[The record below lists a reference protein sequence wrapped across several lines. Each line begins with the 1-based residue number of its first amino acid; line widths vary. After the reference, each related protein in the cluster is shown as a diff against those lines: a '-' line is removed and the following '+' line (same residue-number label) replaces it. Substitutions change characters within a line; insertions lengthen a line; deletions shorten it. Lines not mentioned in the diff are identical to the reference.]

1 MTERPLATVVL
12 AAGKGTRMKSAQPKV
27 LHRVAGR
34 SLLGHVLTTVE
45 SLRPAR
51 IVVVVGPGMDDV
63 ASAAAPHATVV
74 QEDQLGT
81 GDAVRAA
88 LPALRDLCTAE
99 AGADLLIVFGD
110 TPFLT
115 AETLRAMRDRRSGP
129 EAPSLV
135 ALGFEPEDP
144 GAYGRLLLDDS
155 GAVVRNVEYKDALAA
170 DDPQLRRALDSKLC
184 NGGALL
190 GDAAVLNRLIEEL
203 DNDNAQGEYYL
214 TDVFAMARA
223 DGFSARV
230 QLAEEQEV
238 MGINS
243 RSELARAE
251 ALYQTRRRDEA
262 MAEGVTLIDPASVF
276 FSHDTAIG
284 PDCLIEPQVFFGPG
298 VVLEEG
304 VTVRAYSH
312 LEGCRVQSGASVG
325 PFARLRPGAILGPK
339 ARVGNFVEVKNA
351 RLGKGAKA
359 NHLTYLGDA
368 EIGAGANVGAGTITC
383 NYDGFAKH
391 KTVIGT
397 KAFIG
402 SNTAL
407 VAPVS
412 VAAGAVVGAGSV
424 VTDDVP
430 TDGLAIARGRQL
442 VIDQGAARL
451 RERQQEPQDKDAARQ
466 DGLQPEAR
474 RRVAGQRATGQHSKE

>member
-27 LHRVAGR
+27 LHKVAGR
-34 SLLGHVLTTVE
+34 SLLGHVLATVE
-45 SLRPAR
+45 SLRPTR
-51 IVVVVGPGMDDV
+51 IVVVIGPGMEDV
-63 ASAAAPHATVV
+63 AAAAAPHATAV
-74 QEDQLGT
+74 QEGQLGT

-88 LPALRDLCTAE
+88 LPALTDLCAPE

-115 AETLRAMRDRRSGP
+115 AETLRAMRDRRASP

-135 ALGFEPEDP
+135 ALGFEPDEP
-144 GAYGRLLLDDS
+144 GAYGRLLLDEN
-155 GAVVRNVEYKDALAA
+155 GLILRNVEYKDALAS
-170 DDPQLRRALDSKLC
+170 DDPELRRALDVKLC

-190 GDAAVLNRLIEEL
+190 GEAAVLSRLIGEL

-230 QLAEEQEV
+230 EMGEEWEV

-251 ALYQTRRRDEA
+251 ALYQTRRREAA

-284 PDCLIEPQVFFGPG
+284 RDCLIEPQVFFGPG
-298 VVLEEG
+298 VMLEEG

-312 LEGCRVQSGASVG
+312 LEGCRLQNGATVG
-325 PFARLRPGAILGPK
+325 PFARLRPGAILGPQ
-339 ARVGNFVEVKNA
+339 ARIGNFVEVKNA
-351 RLGKGAKA
+351 RLGQGAKA

-412 VAAGAVVGAGSV
+412 VADGAVIGAGSV
-424 VTDDVP
+424 VTEDVP
-430 TDGLAIARGRQL
+430 ADGLAIARGRQL
-442 VIDQGAARL
+442 VIEQGAARL
-451 RERQQEPQDKDAARQ
+451 RERQQDPQDGSQ
-466 DGLQPEAR
+466 DGPQPEAR
-474 RRVAGQRATGQHSKE
+474 RKVAGQRTAGQHSKE